1 MPYIGRAPVG
11 VAGNIIEGDLKV
23 TGTIS
28 GESINSKF
36 GLDATDS
43 SKSNINDHITIEA
56 GGTDGSG
63 TNANDDLLL
72 EETTSGEAEGLPGL
86 ASSTSGQALTSAG
99 PGSTPTFSTISSG
112 MNFISK
118 TEITSDVATVVVDVP
133 ETTYTDFVIVLRDI
147 HTKTDGITR
156 MRWSNDGGTTFTDQN
171 YGFFTTGGRGGSVL
185 DDGAATPGGQD
196 AYGSLGHTQWNNVGA
211 AWNGTIDVTTAKLDG
226 PGNRQVA
233 YRWTAAY
240 DQTASNYQSWVSGAC
255 NVVATGYITAF
266 EISNAGGDL
275 ERGIILLYGLAE
287 S

>member
-86 ASSTSGQALTSAG
+86 ASSTSGQFLTSAG
-99 PGSTPTFSTISSG
+99 AGSTPTFSTVSQAF
-112 MNFISK
+112 NFISK
-118 TEITSDVATVVVDVP
+118 TEITSDVSEVIIDVP
-133 ETTYTDFVIVLRDI
+133 EATYTDFVVVLRDI
-147 HTKTDGITR
+147 HTKTDGLTR
-156 MRWSNDGGTTFTDQN
+156 IRWSNDGGTTFTNQN
-171 YGFFTTGGRGGSVL
+171 YGFHTTGGRGGSVT
-185 DDGAATPGGQD
+185 DNGAAPD
-196 AYGSLGHTQWNNVGA
+196 AYMPLGETQWNNVGA
-211 AWNGTIDVTTAKLDG
+211 SWQGTIDVTTGKLDG
-226 PGNRQVA
+226 PGNRQAA
-233 YRWTAAY
+233 YRWVASY
-240 DQTASNYQSWVSGAC
+240 DQTSSNFQGWVSGAC
-255 NVVATGYITAF
+255 QVVATGYITAF
-266 EISNAGGDL
+266 ELSNSGGDL
-275 ERGIILLYGLAE
+275 ERGVILLYGLAE